1 MVPSTSARPPGTN
14 VLAQGVST
22 RDLPYLFDEL
32 GGEYKKSL
40 IHLPNRLP
48 IIHKY
53 LCLPLRRGSQAETR
67 MLNLYYIPATQQKL
81 TRFAFSRQNN
91 YIQEKPLLNSSP
103 RESACITR

>member
-1 MVPSTSARPPGTN
+1 MVPSASARPPGTN

-32 GGEYKKSL
+32 GGEYEKSL

-53 LCLPLRRGSQAETR
+53 VCLPLRRGSQAETR
-67 MLNLYYIPATQQKL
+67 MLNLYYVPATQQKL
-81 TRFAFSRQNN
+81 TQQVRGAEGGSTRVVLLQLCLSR
-91 YIQEKPLLNSSP
+91 
-103 RESACITR
+103 